1 VFAKPASEQEQEEI
15 SKALEAH
22 LTAIMTAIRDEPGA
36 SLAGIALRL
45 GWRNRQDAPDKSKA
59 QRRVKTLEKKGWV
72 ERDGERLELTKKG
85 EDRLK
90 KLENRKNKGAAPKG
104 SPDLTLVKS

>member
-1 VFAKPASEQEQEEI
+1 
-15 SKALEAH
+15 
-22 LTAIMTAIRDEPGA
+22 M
-36 SLAGIALRL
+36 
-45 GWRNRQDAPDKSKA
+45 
-59 QRRVKTLEKKGWV
+59 GWV